1 MLYFFIALLFMCF
14 MNVENALPKDIY
26 QKMIYVNNWTLLSR
40 QWNWSKYT
48 CFYLSSSSKLG
59 KAFAGVMF

>member
-1 MLYFFIALLFMCF
+1 MLYFFIALLFICF

-40 QWNWSKYT
+40 QWNWSK
-48 CFYLSSSSKLG
+48 
-59 KAFAGVMF
+59 